1 VESSLQ
7 ISPHVIGADDAP
19 FPRSPLSSFTDMAL
33 MHGHGYGHGL
43 HDTVSLS
50 VLYITAGVSKESL
63 LWQNDCMRNLITV
76 TYASGRSKS

>member
-33 MHGHGYGHGL
+33 MHGYGYGHGL
-43 HDTVSLS
+43 HDTISLS
-50 VLYITAGVSKESL
+50 V
-63 LWQNDCMRNLITV
+63 
-76 TYASGRSKS
+76 